1 MSSHIILRVF
11 CSTIMIFTLIQILVV
26 CGCLIGFFIQI
37 RTLISRYLSYQLE
50 FKSRSFPVV
59 TISHLNP
66 CKRDAL
72 ANASTYFNEM
82 MAAYSLS
89 SASSSFG
96 FSAARNGARQA
107 VRRERLRRNNLLK
120 TSIQLTTRAAD
131 YLFELSNDSI
141 VNGTTN
147 YEDPAYSYNDLVASC
162 TYNAGDCNST
172 YFSSVNDPKYG
183 RCIQYFN
190 FIEPCSRAGPLY
202 GLTMT
207 IRTE

>member
-1 MSSHIILRVF
+1 
-11 CSTIMIFTLIQILVV
+11 
-26 CGCLIGFFIQI
+26 
-37 RTLISRYLSYQLE
+37 
-50 FKSRSFPVV
+50 
-59 TISHLNP
+59 
-66 CKRDAL
+66 
-72 ANASTYFNEM
+72 

-147 YEDPAYSYNDLVASC
+147 YVSYNRYSLGTERVFEEDPAYSYNDLVASC

-172 YFSSVNDPKYG
+172 
-183 RCIQYFN
+183 
-190 FIEPCSRAGPLY
+190 
-202 GLTMT
+202 
-207 IRTE
+207 